1 MEILRAFLYSL
12 AIFAGLAVIAL
23 LVAGMMMI
31 MYSIIHR
38 GKKKPMSG
46 TEAKPAAAGTAGK
59 AG

>member
-38 GKKKPMSG
+38 SEKKTAGG

>member
-12 AIFAGLAVIAL
+12 AVFAGLAVIAL

-38 GKKKPMSG
+38 SEKKSG
-46 TEAKPAAAGTAGK
+46 RGAEAKPAAARTAAKG
-59 AG
+59 G